1 MFRTN
6 APNNEAEKQV
16 NQSVKNN
23 VFAFFAMIAMIK
35 VGKLSKLEKY
45 NFHRY

>member
-6 APNNEAEKQV
+6 APNDEAEKKV

-23 VFAFFAMIAMIK
+23 VMAFFAMIAMIK
-35 VGKLSKLEKY
+35 VGKFTE
-45 NFHRY
+45 N

>member
-6 APNNEAEKQV
+6 APNEEAEQKV

-23 VFAFFAMIAMIK
+23 FLAFFAMIAMIK
-35 VGKLSKLEKY
+35 LGKFEKKK
-45 NFHRY
+45 N